1 MIEVPKAQL
10 FVFQFGFVEF
20 HDRKTVFRGFLN
32 TKENPGGYRGFF
44 SLRRLLLRRRGFAFI

>member
-20 HDRKTVFRGFLN
+20 HDGKAVFRGI
-32 TKENPGGYRGFF
+32 
-44 SLRRLLLRRRGFAFI
+44 LRMK